1 MSGRT
6 SNAGSMRSAQDRRS
20 NAEWPCLPESALSRV
35 LDEEGV
41 DFLGLE
47 LNVPRIG
54 LVADY
59 AVHPLHVLLHARHN
73 RRPFGRLVALRVG
86 KHVALLAGELERLA
100 FGEIYSGILLRVER
114 PLTVLLKIGEQ
125 DRCLVHA
132 GGLHARQHVLHQLE
146 RGGKNAFEHLTVRA
160 LGPAPF
166 RLLDELRVL
175 RGGRRSGKHGSE
187 DERGDAR
194 HAAIILSEG
203 GIMSTTQFDTVII
216 GTGQSGK
223 PLGIALAR
231 SGLKVAVIEREHVG
245 GTCINVGCTPT
256 ETMVASARVAY
267 LARRSK
273 DYGVSA
279 APVTVSMRRVLERK
293 RGIVERF
300 RSNGQRA
307 LEKTADLELIFG
319 EARLKD
325 ARHVAVKLRNGGTR
339 ELEGG
344 RIVINT
350 GCRPAVPTIAGL
362 DRIPFLDSSS
372 IMELTELPR
381 HLIVLG
387 GGYAG
392 LEFCQMFRRFGAR
405 VTVVN
410 RDPRLIL
417 REDPDVSAEVEK
429 ILEEDGIEIINSTQV
444 TLVEKI
450 KAGVRVVLGIGKG
463 SKKISGSH
471 LLLALGRV
479 PNSDR
484 LNLGAA
490 GVRTDKLGYIEV
502 NAKLETNVPGIY
514 AIGDVKGGP
523 AFTHISYDDFR
534 ILRENWLN
542 GGNATIEGRPVPN
555 CMFIDPQLATVGL
568 NESEAQKRGID
579 YRVAKLPMT
588 GVARAQEMSETRG
601 FMKAIVDA
609 RTQQIL
615 GCTVLGAEGGEIMS
629 MMQIAMMGKLPYPA
643 IEEAIFAH
651 PTLAESL
658 NNLFMTLDPR

>member
-1 MSGRT
+1 MS
-6 SNAGSMRSAQDRRS
+6 
-20 NAEWPCLPESALSRV
+20 
-35 LDEEGV
+35 
-41 DFLGLE
+41 
-47 LNVPRIG
+47 
-54 LVADY
+54 
-59 AVHPLHVLLHARHN
+59 
-73 RRPFGRLVALRVG
+73 
-86 KHVALLAGELERLA
+86 
-100 FGEIYSGILLRVER
+100 IY
-114 PLTVLLKIGEQ
+114 
-125 DRCLVHA
+125 
-132 GGLHARQHVLHQLE
+132 
-146 RGGKNAFEHLTVRA
+146 
-160 LGPAPF
+160 
-166 RLLDELRVL
+166 
-175 RGGRRSGKHGSE
+175 
-187 DERGDAR
+187 DA
-194 HAAIILSEG
+194 I
-203 GIMSTTQFDTVII
+203 II

-223 PLGIALAR
+223 PLAITLAR
-231 SGLKVAVIEREHVG
+231 AGWKIAVIEREHVG

-256 ETMVASARVAY
+256 KTLVASARVAY
-267 LARRSK
+267 LARRAR
-273 DYGVSA
+273 DYGVDA
-279 APVTVSMRRVLERK
+279 GAVKVDMKRVYERK
-293 RGIVERF
+293 RAMVERF
-300 RSNGQRA
+300 RGNGQKT
-307 LEKTADLELIFG
+307 LEKTPNLELIFG

-325 ARHVAVKLRNGGTR
+325 AKHVVVKLKAGRTR
-339 ELEGG
+339 EIEGR

-350 GCRPAVPTIAGL
+350 GGRPAVPPIPGL
-362 DRIPFLDSSS
+362 ERVPFLDSTS
-372 IMELTELPR
+372 IMELIELPR
-381 HLIVLG
+381 HLVVLG
-387 GGYAG
+387 GGYVG

-429 ILEEDGIEIINSTQV
+429 ILKEDRIEILNSTQV
-444 TLVEKI
+444 TRLEKI
-450 KAGVRVVLGIGKG
+450 RAGVRVVLGTGKG

-490 GVRTDKLGYIEV
+490 GVETDNSGFIKV
-502 NAKLETNVPGIY
+502 NPKLETNVPGIY

-555 CMFIDPQLATVGL
+555 CVFIDPQLATVGL
-568 NESEAQKRGID
+568 NETEAQKGGLD

-601 FMKAIVDA
+601 FMKAIVDTKT
-609 RTQQIL
+609 RQIL
-615 GCTVLGAEGGEIMS
+615 GCTVLGVEGGEIMS
-629 MMQIAMMGKLPYPA
+629 MLQIAMMGKLPYPA